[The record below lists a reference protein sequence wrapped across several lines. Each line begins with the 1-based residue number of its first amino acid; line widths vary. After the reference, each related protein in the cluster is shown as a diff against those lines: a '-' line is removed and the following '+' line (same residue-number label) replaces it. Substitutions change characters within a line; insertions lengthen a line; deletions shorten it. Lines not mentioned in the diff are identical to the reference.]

1 MGWLGLQ
8 GLREVNRETRASGLL
23 PRVCLF
29 QGLEEEG
36 KGVSSDSSLNHR
48 GK

>member
-8 GLREVNRETRASGLL
+8 GLNRETRASGLL

-36 KGVSSDSSLNHR
+36 KRVSSDSSLNHR